1 MKKKDSKKS
10 TSVSTMPGNVSEQG
24 VELGSIKIH
33 ENVIAT
39 IVRKAT
45 CSVEGIIRIAG
56 NTLVDNIAE
65 FVGSR
70 KIHDRA
76 ITVQLNGAT
85 VSIEVQVNVSYDS
98 HVPTIATEVQKVVI
112 KDVERITGMEVTAV
126 NVVIQELELDEE
138 EEEDVAEV

>member
-1 MKKKDSKKS
+1 MKNDSKSSSK
-10 TSVSTMPGNVSEQG
+10 SVSTMPGNVSEEG

-45 CSVEGIIRIAG
+45 CSVDGIIRIAG

-65 FVGSR
+65 FVGSK

-76 ITVQLNGAT
+76 ISVQLNGAT
-85 VSIEVQVNVSYDS
+85 VAIEVQVNVAYNS
-98 HVPTIATEVQKVVI
+98 HVPTIATEVQKAVI
-112 KDVERITGMEVTAV
+112 AQVEKITGMQVTAV
-126 NVVIQELELDEE
+126 NVVIQELEVEEDEE
-138 EEEDVAEV
+138 TAEV